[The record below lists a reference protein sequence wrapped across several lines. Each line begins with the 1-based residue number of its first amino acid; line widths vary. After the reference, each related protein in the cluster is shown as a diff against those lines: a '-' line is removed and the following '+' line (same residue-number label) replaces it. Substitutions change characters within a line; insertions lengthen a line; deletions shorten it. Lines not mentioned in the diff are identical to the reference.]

1 MSAAMK
7 RWFGGC
13 LMAATVAVGCGE
25 SRLIDDVN
33 DGPTRIAFRPA
44 LFRGEV
50 PCRRGSPGA
59 LQSYVVN
66 LHQAGDLLEPNDAGL
81 PLPPGLTSVPVA
93 CDRSVL
99 FTVVPGRYYKAL
111 ISGFDRPVTVEE
123 AASIEPRWSS
133 TCGVLEGD
141 QAAPDAGLDPNG
153 PTLAV
158 LYQTV
163 PMTGCTPFA
172 IGSNEASAR
181 LVVDQVG
188 ALGELRCGSGP
199 GEVSRLEAV
208 LDGTRISAAC
218 GSELAF
224 VLQGPAEFHTIELT
238 GFEAVAGPGESD
250 AGALDASTPDPADAG
265 SDADAAALP
274 ATGDGGADA
283 GDAGSPPGT
292 GVSGVPPSD
301 AGATSDVPRWRSQCV
316 GQSLPGVTSSATCDP
331 LAPLAAG
338 N

>member
-13 LMAATVAVGCGE
+13 LMAASVAVGCGE

-33 DGPTRIAFRPA
+33 DGPTRIAFRPE
-44 LFRGEV
+44 LFRGDV

-59 LQSYVVN
+59 LHSYVVN
-66 LHQAGDLLEPNDAGL
+66 LHQASDVLEPNDAGL
-81 PLPPGLTSVPVA
+81 PLPPGLTSIPVA

-99 FTVVPGRYYKAL
+99 FTVVAGRFYKAL
-111 ISGFDRPVTVEE
+111 IYGFDRPVTAEE
-123 AASIEPRWSS
+123 ADTVEPRWTSS
-133 TCGVLEGD
+133 CGVVDSD
-141 QAAPDAGLDPNG
+141 QSAPDAGRDPNG
-153 PTLAV
+153 PTLAI

-163 PMTGCTPFA
+163 PMIGCTPFA
-172 IGSNEASAR
+172 VGSNEEPAR
-181 LVVDQVG
+181 LVVDQAG

-208 LDGTRISAAC
+208 LDGNRISAAC

-250 AGALDASTPDPADAG
+250 AGALDASAPDPSDAG
-265 SDADAAALP
+265 ADAATLP
-274 ATGDGGADA
+274 PSGDGGAEAGA
-283 GDAGSPPGT
+283 GDAGSPGT
-292 GVSGVPPSD
+292 GLPPSD
-301 AGATSDVPRWRSQCV
+301 AGTTTDVPRWRSQCV
-316 GQSLPGVTSSATCDP
+316 GQSLPGVTSTATCDP

-338 N
+338 NL

>member
-13 LMAATVAVGCGE
+13 LMAASVAVGCGE

-66 LHQAGDLLEPNDAGL
+66 LHQAGDILEPNDAGL

-111 ISGFDRPVTVEE
+111 IYGFDRPVTAEE
-123 AASIEPRWSS
+123 AASVEPRWSS
-133 TCGVLEGD
+133 TCGVLDSDPG
-141 QAAPDAGLDPNG
+141 ALDAGLAPNG

-172 IGSNEASAR
+172 LGSNEESAR

-188 ALGELRCGSGP
+188 ALGALRCGSGP
-199 GEVSRLEAV
+199 GQVSRLEAV

-250 AGALDASTPDPADAG
+250 AGALDASAPADASAG
-265 SDADAAALP
+265 ADAAAPP
-274 ATGDGGADA
+274 AIGDGGAEAGA
-283 GDAGSPPGT
+283 GDAGPPGA
-292 GVSGVPPSD
+292 GVPPFD
-301 AGATSDVPRWRSQCV
+301 AGSTSDVPRWRSQCV
-316 GQSLPGVTSSATCDP
+316 GQSLPGVTSTATCDP

>member
-7 RWFGGC
+7 PWFGGC
-13 LMAATVAVGCGE
+13 LMAASVAVGCGE
-25 SRLIDDVN
+25 SRLFDDVN
-33 DGPTRIAFRPA
+33 DGPTRIAFRPE

-66 LHQAGDLLEPNDAGL
+66 LHQATDVLVPNDAGV

-99 FTVVPGRYYKAL
+99 FTVVAGRYYKAL
-111 ISGFDRPVTVEE
+111 IYGFDRPVTAEE
-123 AASIEPRWSS
+123 AASVEPRWTSS
-133 TCGVLEGD
+133 CGVVNGD
-141 QAAPDAGLDPNG
+141 PEAPDAGAEPNG

-172 IGSNEASAR
+172 IGSNDAPAR

-199 GEVSRLEAV
+199 GEVSRWEAV
-208 LDGTRISAAC
+208 LDGTRVSAAC
-218 GSELAF
+218 GAELAF
-224 VLQGPAEFHTIELT
+224 VVQGPAEFHTIELT
-238 GFEAVAGPGESD
+238 GFEAVARPGETD
-250 AGALDASTPDPADAG
+250 AAALDASVSDA
-265 SDADAAALP
+265 SVATDASADAAALP
-274 ATGDGGADA
+274 SAGDGGAA
-283 GDAGSPPGT
+283 AGSGEAGGSGA
-292 GVSGVPPSD
+292 GVSD
-301 AGATSDVPRWRSQCV
+301 AGTTSDVARWRSQCV
-316 GQSLPGVTSSATCDP
+316 GQALPGVTTTATCDP
-331 LAPLAAG
+331 LAPLAASK
-338 N
+338 